1 MKPDAVTSTEMP
13 TQALPPLGAD
23 IRRRLGH
30 GLRKVYERTSDGLPL
45 TTEQIQLL
53 LRLRHR
59 ERELQRSR

>member
-1 MKPDAVTSTEMP
+1 MKPEAVTSTETP
-13 TQALPPLGAD
+13 TRVLAPLGAE

-30 GLRKVYERTSDGLPL
+30 GLRSIYERTSDGLPL

-59 ERELQRSR
+59 ERDLQRSR